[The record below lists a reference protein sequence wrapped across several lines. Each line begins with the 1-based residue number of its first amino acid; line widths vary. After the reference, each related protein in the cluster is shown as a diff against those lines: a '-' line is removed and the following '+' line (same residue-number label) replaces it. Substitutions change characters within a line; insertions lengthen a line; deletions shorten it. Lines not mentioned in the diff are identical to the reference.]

1 MPQKVDFSD
10 YDKILANFDE
20 FCDEFENRA
29 SNAYMKGDQN
39 DGRVIKET
47 ERIGENTPMAVREV
61 EHPRE
66 NSGETGESIVDV
78 QATNGRGLRNRR
90 SDA

>member
-29 SNAYMKGDQN
+29 TNAYMKGDQN
-39 DGRVIKET
+39 DGRVVSEI
-47 ERIGENTPMAVREV
+47 ERVGANTPMAVREV

-66 NSGETGESIVDV
+66 DFGETGEPIIDV
-78 QATNGRGLRNRR
+78 QATNG
-90 SDA
+90 

>member
-20 FCDEFENRA
+20 FCDEFESRA

-39 DGRVIKET
+39 DGRVVSEI
-47 ERIGENTPMAVREV
+47 ERVGENPPMAVREI
-61 EHPRE
+61 EHPTTNPRKA
-66 NSGETGESIVDV
+66 SESIVDV
-78 QATNGRGLRNRR
+78 
-90 SDA
+90 